1 MLTLTR
7 REGEE
12 LLLEPDADIDPNMT
26 VAELFEDGPISIFVE
41 EFVSNK
47 VKLSI
52 DAPDGIEIL
61 RGELV

>member
-12 LLLEPDADIDPNMT
+12 LLLEPDADIDPKMT
-26 VAELFEDGPISIFVE
+26 VEELFADGPIRIFVK

-47 VKLSI
+47 LKLSI
-52 DAPDGIEIL
+52 DAPDGILIL
-61 RGELV
+61 RGELA